1 MARPI
6 RLDVTDDTTTMPK
19 ASAVH
24 PRRMI
29 SIAKNT
35 PARGA
40 LNVAAM
46 PPAAPQ
52 ATSSFTLR
60 SSRWNS
66 CAREDPSAEP
76 ICTIGPSR
84 PTEPPPADA
93 QRTRQ
98 RLHDRDLRPDAAS
111 MPGDRDHDLGDTMAA
126 RLPRKPLDQR
136 AVEQT
141 GDDRGKEHEPAPECR
156 QVRVA
161 HVTEAGVVTVT
172 GEDLGQPLDEIPE
185 AHGPQ
190 PGADTDQQSKTQD
203 AMPPLREQPDC
214 GHRRSAHALYGA
226 TGPLVA
232 VASFVCSIG
241 NGPAGR
247 RAVERRDQLRRRGQL
262 HLR

>member
-1 MARPI
+1 M

-40 LNVAAM
+40 LNVAEM

-84 PTEPPPADA
+84 PTEPPPPMHSALA
-93 QRTRQ
+93 SAFTTATCGRM
-98 RLHDRDLRPDAAS
+98 RPPFLAIATMTSGTPWPRAS
-111 MPGDRDHDLGDTMAA
+111 
-126 RLPRKPLDQR
+126 R
-136 AVEQT
+136 ANRWT
-141 GDDRGKEHEPAPECR
+141 S
-156 QVRVA
+156 
-161 HVTEAGVVTVT
+161 
-172 GEDLGQPLDEIPE
+172 
-185 AHGPQ
+185 GP
-190 PGADTDQQSKTQD
+190 
-203 AMPPLREQPDC
+203 
-214 GHRRSAHALYGA
+214 
-226 TGPLVA
+226 
-232 VASFVCSIG
+232 
-241 NGPAGR
+241 
-247 RAVERRDQLRRRGQL
+247 
-262 HLR
+262 